1 MADYLSDDEQAE
13 RLKQWWD
20 KNGTALVVGLAVSVA
35 VVVGWRFYQDFAK
48 DRADAASDAFADYL
62 QVRTAEQPQ
71 TDHLAILDDEFAGT
85 TYHVFSL
92 LYRAADQAAEEDWEE
107 ALALLERA
115 VELADDPLLRDTARY
130 RAAKVLFQLDRA
142 DASEALLATVQSGG
156 LQAQVAELSGDMA
169 LARGDTEAA
178 RLAYQAA
185 VDAARGGPSRL
196 APGIELLELKLASLS
211 DSSAASP

>member
-1 MADYLSDDEQAE
+1 MADYLSDEEQAE

-20 KNGTALVVGLAVSVA
+20 KNGTALVVGLAISVA
-35 VVVGWRFYQDFAK
+35 AVVGWRFYQDFAR
-48 DRADAASDAFADYL
+48 DRADAASDAFAAYL
-62 QVRTAEQPQ
+62 QARTADQPQ
-71 TDHLAILDDEFAGT
+71 TDRLATLDDEFAGT

-92 LYRAADQAAEEDWEE
+92 LYRAADQAVEEDWEE

-130 RAAKVLFQLDRA
+130 RAAKVLFQLERA

-185 VDAARGGPSRL
+185 VDAARSGPSRL
-196 APGIELLELKLASLS
+196 APGIELLELKLSSLS

>member
-1 MADYLSDDEQAE
+1 MADYLSDEEQAE

-20 KNGTALVVGLAVSVA
+20 KNGTSLVVGLAIAVA
-35 VVVGWRFYQDFAK
+35 AVVGWRFYQDFAK
-48 DRADAASDAFADYL
+48 DRADAASNAFAAYL
-62 QVRTAEQPQ
+62 QARAADEPQ
-71 TDHLAILDDEFAGT
+71 TDHVAILDSEFAGT

-115 VELADDPLLRDTARY
+115 IELADAPLLRDTARY
-130 RAAKVLFQLDRA
+130 RAAKVLFQLDRLE
-142 DASEALLATVQSGG
+142 ASEAILATVQSRG
-156 LQAQVAELSGDMA
+156 LQAQVAELSGDLA

-185 VDAARGGPSRL
+185 VDAVRAEPARL
-196 APGIELLELKLASLS
+196 APGLELLELKLTSL
-211 DSSAASP
+211 AP